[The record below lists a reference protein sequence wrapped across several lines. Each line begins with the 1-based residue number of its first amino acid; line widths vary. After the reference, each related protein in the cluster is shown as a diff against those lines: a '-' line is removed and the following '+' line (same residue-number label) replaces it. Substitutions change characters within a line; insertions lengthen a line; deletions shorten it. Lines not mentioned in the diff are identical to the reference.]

1 MFVCPNQCVFL
12 IILCCLH
19 PIASG
24 VVSAL
29 TYGHISNTSI
39 AVSWNIPQEPN
50 GLINGYRLSLKRGE
64 VVILNNIYGSSVPVL
79 VTLNILSEYKQDYK
93 IMVVLS

>member
-1 MFVCPNQCVFL
+1 M
-12 IILCCLH
+12 H

-29 TYGHISNTSI
+29 TYGRISNTSI

-64 VVILNNIYGSSVPVL
+64 VVILNNIYGSTVPVL
-79 VTLNILSEYKQDYK
+79 VTLNTLSEYKHNYK